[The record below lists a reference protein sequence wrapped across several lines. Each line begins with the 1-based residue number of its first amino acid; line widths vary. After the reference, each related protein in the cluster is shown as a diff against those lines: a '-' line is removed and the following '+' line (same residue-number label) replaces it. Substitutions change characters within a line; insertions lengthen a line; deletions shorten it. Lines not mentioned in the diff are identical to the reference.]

1 MPQMLLETDAAER
14 YKDAMEARVAVLER
28 IAEQNDAAFRDL
40 RTDMRDFRAEMRD
53 FHTEMRELRQEMQAG
68 FNEARRIHERD
79 FRINF
84 GALIITA
91 IGLAGL
97 IARSAHWM

>member
-14 YKDAMEARVAVLER
+14 YKVAMEARVAVLER
-28 IAEQNDAAFRDL
+28 IAEQNHAAFRDL
-40 RTDMRDFRAEMRD
+40 RTDMRD

-79 FRINF
+79 FRITF
-84 GALIITA
+84 GAFILTA

-97 IARSAHWM
+97 IARSAYWM

>member
-14 YKDAMEARVAVLER
+14 YKVAMEARVAVLER
-28 IAEQNDAAFRDL
+28 IAEQNHAAFRDL
-40 RTDMRDFRAEMRD
+40 RTDMRDF
-53 FHTEMRELRQEMQAG
+53 HTEMREMRQEMQAG

-79 FRINF
+79 FRITF
-84 GALIITA
+84 GAFILTA

-97 IARSAHWM
+97 IARSAYWM

>member
-14 YKDAMEARVAVLER
+14 YKVAMEARVAVLER
-28 IAEQNDAAFRDL
+28 IAEQNHAAFRDL
-40 RTDMRDFRAEMRD
+40 RTDMRDFRAEMR
-53 FHTEMRELRQEMQAG
+53 EMRQEMQAG

-79 FRINF
+79 FRITF

>member
-40 RTDMRDFRAEMRD
+40 RTDMRDFRAEMR
-53 FHTEMRELRQEMQAG
+53 EMRQEMQAG

>member
-28 IAEQNDAAFRDL
+28 IAEQNHAAFRDL
-40 RTDMRDFRAEMRD
+40 RTDMRDFRAEMR
-53 FHTEMRELRQEMQAG
+53 EMRQEMQAG

-79 FRINF
+79 FRITF
-84 GALIITA
+84 GAFILTA

>member
-28 IAEQNDAAFRDL
+28 IAEQNHAAFRDL
-40 RTDMRDFRAEMRD
+40 RTDMRD

-79 FRINF
+79 FRITF
-84 GALIITA
+84 GAFILTA

>member
-14 YKDAMEARVAVLER
+14 YKVAMEARVAVLER
-28 IAEQNDAAFRDL
+28 IAEQNHAAFRDL
-40 RTDMRDFRAEMRD
+40 RTDMRD

>member
-1 MPQMLLETDAAER
+1 
-14 YKDAMEARVAVLER
+14 
-28 IAEQNDAAFRDL
+28 
-40 RTDMRDFRAEMRD
+40 MRD

-79 FRINF
+79 FRITF
-84 GALIITA
+84 GAFILTA

>member
-14 YKDAMEARVAVLER
+14 YKVAMEARVAVLER
-28 IAEQNDAAFRDL
+28 IAEQNHAAFRDL
-40 RTDMRDFRAEMRD
+40 RTDMRD

-79 FRINF
+79 FRIN
-84 GALIITA
+84 TA

>member
-40 RTDMRDFRAEMRD
+40 RTDMRDFRAEMR
-53 FHTEMRELRQEMQAG
+53 EMRQEMQAG

-97 IARSAHWM
+97 IARSAYWM

>member
-14 YKDAMEARVAVLER
+14 YKVAMEARVAVLER
-28 IAEQNDAAFRDL
+28 IAEQNHAAFRDL
-40 RTDMRDFRAEMRD
+40 RTDMRDFRAEMR
-53 FHTEMRELRQEMQAG
+53 EMRQEMQAG

-79 FRINF
+79 FRITF
-84 GALIITA
+84 GAFILTA

>member
-28 IAEQNDAAFRDL
+28 IAEQNHAAFRDL
-40 RTDMRDFRAEMRD
+40 RTDMRDFRAEMR
-53 FHTEMRELRQEMQAG
+53 EMRQEMQAG

-97 IARSAHWM
+97 IARSAYWM

>member
-14 YKDAMEARVAVLER
+14 YKVAMEARVAVLER
-28 IAEQNDAAFRDL
+28 IAEQNHAAFRDL
-40 RTDMRDFRAEMRD
+40 RTDMRD

-79 FRINF
+79 FRITF
-84 GALIITA
+84 GAFILTA

>member
-40 RTDMRDFRAEMRD
+40 RTDMRDF
-53 FHTEMRELRQEMQAG
+53 HTEMRELRQEMQAG

-79 FRINF
+79 FRITF
-84 GALIITA
+84 GAFILTA

>member
-14 YKDAMEARVAVLER
+14 YKVAMEARVAVLER
-28 IAEQNDAAFRDL
+28 IAEQNHAAFRDL
-40 RTDMRDFRAEMRD
+40 RTDMRD

-79 FRINF
+79 FRITF

>member
-14 YKDAMEARVAVLER
+14 YKVAMEARVAVLER

-40 RTDMRDFRAEMRD
+40 RTDMRD

-79 FRINF
+79 FRITF
-84 GALIITA
+84 GAFILTA

>member
-14 YKDAMEARVAVLER
+14 YKVAMEARVAVLER

-40 RTDMRDFRAEMRD
+40 RTDMRDFRAEMR
-53 FHTEMRELRQEMQAG
+53 EMRQEMQAG

-79 FRINF
+79 FRITF
-84 GALIITA
+84 GAFILTA

>member
-14 YKDAMEARVAVLER
+14 YKVAMEARVAVLER
-28 IAEQNDAAFRDL
+28 IAEQNHAAFRDL
-40 RTDMRDFRAEMRD
+40 RTDMRD

-97 IARSAHWM
+97 IARSAYWM

>member
-14 YKDAMEARVAVLER
+14 YKVAMEARVAVLER
-28 IAEQNDAAFRDL
+28 IAEQNHAAFRDL
-40 RTDMRDFRAEMRD
+40 RTDMRDF
-53 FHTEMRELRQEMQAG
+53 HTERRELRQEMQAG

-97 IARSAHWM
+97 IARSAYWM